1 MARVIDRI
9 TYSSTST
16 HRYPERAQFGDGVMA
31 ILDPQEIRSVP
42 DLAGKIAR
50 IERPDGGS
58 EELAI
63 HHSEVHHGVVGLF
76 FQRTDE
82 ARIPRLSVVTWE
94 AT

>member
-9 TYSSTST
+9 TYCRSWT
-16 HRYPERAQFGDGVMA
+16 HRYADFAHHGDGVMA

-42 DLAGKIAR
+42 DLAGKLAR
-50 IERPDGGS
+50 IQRPDGS
-58 EELAI
+58 REELPI

-76 FQRTDE
+76 FQAIDE

-94 AT
+94 AG